1 MKEFLIL
8 LAIYVAQ
15 ILIGGI
21 YPYYHYRRDC
31 RHKTIGGFMDYMT
44 DHDKEYFKFIMF
56 FPYVGIIVYII
67 GLISLIITAFSVWI
81 YRNFIKNIKI

>member
-1 MKEFLIL
+1 MKIFLIL

-21 YPYYHYRRDC
+21 YPYYHYRRDY
-31 RHKTIGGFMDYMT
+31 RHRTIEGFMYYMT
-44 DHDKEYFKFIMF
+44 DHDMEYFKFIMF
-56 FPYVGIIVYII
+56 FPYLGIIACII
-67 GLISLIITAFSVWI
+67 AWVITTIMTFFTWL